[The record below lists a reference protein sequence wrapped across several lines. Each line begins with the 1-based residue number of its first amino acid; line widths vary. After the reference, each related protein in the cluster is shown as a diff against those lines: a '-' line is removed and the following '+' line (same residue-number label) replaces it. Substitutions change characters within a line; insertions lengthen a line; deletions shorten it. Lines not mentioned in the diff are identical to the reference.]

1 MSIDTLNS
9 KYIDIQ
15 GVAQTFKT
23 RKGHF
28 PALRN
33 IHLTVAKGEFV
44 TLIGHSGC
52 GKSTLL
58 NLIAGLT
65 MPTEGHLLC
74 ANREIAG
81 PGPERAVVF
90 QNHSLLPWLTCFQNV
105 YLGVERVFGAA
116 AKSTGAASEN
126 KAQLVA
132 RTDAALALVG
142 LGAAAHKRP
151 GEISGGMKQRVG
163 IARALAMEPKVL
175 LMDEPFSALDA
186 HLRKGL
192 REELKALQ
200 GRLDLT
206 TIFVTHDQEEAM
218 ELADRIVVMQGGR
231 VEQVG
236 PPGALYQNPSTLG
249 VAQFI
254 GAMNTCTSNLRHGAV
269 DWYGVTLRLPLPDGE
284 VALLCRPEDLSID
297 PNGAAARVA
306 RVIDLGPVTKVNL
319 ITETGDLLT
328 WTCPRDQAPD
338 LGRVMTLLPRRLHAF
353 RGGALMGLM
362 DAPLPA
368 QAQGATA

>member
-1 MSIDTLNS
+1 MLQIDSIT
-9 KYIDIQ
+9 KTYQ
-15 GVAQTFKT
+15 GTPAVRDASFRVA
-23 RKGHF
+23 R
-28 PALRN
+28 
-33 IHLTVAKGEFV
+33 GELV
-44 TLIGHSGC
+44 CLLGPSGC

-58 NLIAGLT
+58 RIISGLT
-65 MPTEGHLLC
+65 ACDSGTVSIEGVDMTATQ
-74 ANREIAG
+74 ANRRPTAMVFQSHALWSHMNVAQNVGFGLRVRGLPKAEIAAKTA
-81 PGPERAVVF
+81 AV
-90 QNHSLLPWLTCFQNV
+90 L
-105 YLGVERVFGAA
+105 
-116 AKSTGAASEN
+116 
-126 KAQLVA
+126 
-132 RTDAALALVG
+132 DLVG
-142 LGAAAHKRP
+142 LSAFAKRLP
-151 GEISGGMKQRVG
+151 AELSGGQAQRV
-163 IARALAMEPKVL
+163 ALARCLVVEPKVL

-186 HLRKGL
+186 HLRKSL

-218 ELADRIVVMQGGR
+218 ELADRIVVMQGGQ

-254 GAMNTCTSNLRHGAV
+254 GAMNTCTSSLRHGAV
-269 DWYGVTLRLPLPDGE
+269 DWYGVTLRMPLPDGE

>member
-1 MSIDTLNS
+1 MLQIDSIT
-9 KYIDIQ
+9 KTYQ
-15 GVAQTFKT
+15 GTPAVRDASFRVA
-23 RKGHF
+23 R
-28 PALRN
+28 
-33 IHLTVAKGEFV
+33 GELV
-44 TLIGHSGC
+44 CLLGPSGC

-58 NLIAGLT
+58 RIISGLT
-65 MPTEGHLLC
+65 ACDSGTVSIEGVDMTATQ
-74 ANREIAG
+74 ANRRPTAMVFQSHALWSHMNVAQNVGFGLRVRGLPKAEIAAKTA
-81 PGPERAVVF
+81 AV
-90 QNHSLLPWLTCFQNV
+90 L
-105 YLGVERVFGAA
+105 
-116 AKSTGAASEN
+116 
-126 KAQLVA
+126 
-132 RTDAALALVG
+132 DLVG
-142 LGAAAHKRP
+142 LSAFAKRLP
-151 GEISGGMKQRVG
+151 AELSGGQAQRV
-163 IARALAMEPKVL
+163 ALARCLVVEPKVL

-254 GAMNTCTSNLRHGAV
+254 GAMNTCTSNLRHSAV
-269 DWYGVTLRLPLPDGE
+269 DWYGVTLRMPLPDGE

-362 DAPLPA
+362 EAPLPA

>member
-1 MSIDTLNS
+1 MLQIDAVT
-9 KYIDIQ
+9 KTYQ
-15 GVAQTFKT
+15 GTPAVRDASFSVA
-23 RKGHF
+23 R
-28 PALRN
+28 
-33 IHLTVAKGEFV
+33 GELV
-44 TLIGHSGC
+44 CLLGPSGC

-58 NLIAGLT
+58 RIISGLT
-65 MPTEGHLLC
+65 ACDSGTVSIEGVDMTAAP
-74 ANREIAG
+74 ANRRPTAMVFQSHALWSHMNVAQNVGFGLRVRGLPKAEIAAKTA
-81 PGPERAVVF
+81 AV
-90 QNHSLLPWLTCFQNV
+90 L
-105 YLGVERVFGAA
+105 
-116 AKSTGAASEN
+116 
-126 KAQLVA
+126 
-132 RTDAALALVG
+132 DLVG
-142 LGAAAHKRP
+142 LSAFVKRLP
-151 GEISGGMKQRVG
+151 AELSGGQAQRV
-163 IARALAMEPKVL
+163 ALARCLVVEPKVL

-254 GAMNTCTSNLRHGAV
+254 GAMNTCATNLRHGAV
-269 DWYGVTLRLPLPDGE
+269 VWYGVTLRMPLPDGE

-362 DAPLPA
+362 EAPLPA
-368 QAQGATA
+368 QSQGATA

>member
-1 MSIDTLNS
+1 MLQIDSIT
-9 KYIDIQ
+9 KTYQ
-15 GVAQTFKT
+15 GTHAVRDASFRVA
-23 RKGHF
+23 R
-28 PALRN
+28 
-33 IHLTVAKGEFV
+33 GELV
-44 TLIGHSGC
+44 CLLGPSGC

-58 NLIAGLT
+58 RIISGLT
-65 MPTEGHLLC
+65 ACDSGTVSIEGVDMTSSP
-74 ANREIAG
+74 ANRRPTAMVFQSHALWSHMNVAQNVGFGLRVRGLPKAEIAAKTA
-81 PGPERAVVF
+81 AV
-90 QNHSLLPWLTCFQNV
+90 L
-105 YLGVERVFGAA
+105 
-116 AKSTGAASEN
+116 
-126 KAQLVA
+126 
-132 RTDAALALVG
+132 DLVG
-142 LGAAAHKRP
+142 LSAFAKRLP
-151 GEISGGMKQRVG
+151 AELSGGQAQRV
-163 IARALAMEPKVL
+163 ALARCLVVEPKVL

-218 ELADRIVVMQGGR
+218 ELADRIVVMQGGQ

-254 GAMNTCTSNLRHGAV
+254 GAMNTCTSSLRHGAV
-269 DWYGVTLRLPLPDGE
+269 DWYGVTLRMPLPDGE

-362 DAPLPA
+362 DVPLPA

>member
-1 MSIDTLNS
+1 MLQIDSIT
-9 KYIDIQ
+9 KTYQ
-15 GVAQTFKT
+15 GTPAVRDASFRVA
-23 RKGHF
+23 R
-28 PALRN
+28 
-33 IHLTVAKGEFV
+33 GELV
-44 TLIGHSGC
+44 CLLGPSGC

-58 NLIAGLT
+58 RIISGLT
-65 MPTEGHLLC
+65 ACDSGTVSIEGVDMTSAPANHRPTAMVFQSHALWSHMNVAQNVGFGLRVRGLPK
-74 ANREIAG
+74 AEIATKTA
-81 PGPERAVVF
+81 AV
-90 QNHSLLPWLTCFQNV
+90 L
-105 YLGVERVFGAA
+105 
-116 AKSTGAASEN
+116 
-126 KAQLVA
+126 
-132 RTDAALALVG
+132 DLVG
-142 LGAAAHKRP
+142 LSAFAKRLP
-151 GEISGGMKQRVG
+151 AELSGGQAQRV
-163 IARALAMEPKVL
+163 ALARCLVVEPKVL

-218 ELADRIVVMQGGR
+218 ELADRIVVMQGGQ

-254 GAMNTCTSNLRHGAV
+254 GAMNTCTSSLRHGAV
-269 DWYGVTLRLPLPDGE
+269 DWYGVTLRMPLPDGE

>member
-1 MSIDTLNS
+1 MLQIESIT
-9 KYIDIQ
+9 KTYQ
-15 GVAQTFKT
+15 GTPAVRDASFRVA
-23 RKGHF
+23 R
-28 PALRN
+28 
-33 IHLTVAKGEFV
+33 GELV
-44 TLIGHSGC
+44 CLLGPSGC

-58 NLIAGLT
+58 RIISGLT
-65 MPTEGHLLC
+65 ACDSGTVSIEGVDMTATQ
-74 ANREIAG
+74 ANRRPTAMVFQSHALWSHMNVAQNVGFGLRVRGLPKAEIAAKTA
-81 PGPERAVVF
+81 AV
-90 QNHSLLPWLTCFQNV
+90 L
-105 YLGVERVFGAA
+105 
-116 AKSTGAASEN
+116 
-126 KAQLVA
+126 
-132 RTDAALALVG
+132 DLVG
-142 LGAAAHKRP
+142 LSAFAKRLP
-151 GEISGGMKQRVG
+151 AELSGGQAQRV
-163 IARALAMEPKVL
+163 ALARCLVVEPKVL

-218 ELADRIVVMQGGR
+218 ELADRIVVMQGGQ

-254 GAMNTCTSNLRHGAV
+254 GAMNTCTSSLRHGAV
-269 DWYGVTLRLPLPDGE
+269 DWYGVTLRMPLPDGE

>member
-1 MSIDTLNS
+1 MLQIDSITKS
-9 KYIDIQ
+9 YQ
-15 GVAQTFKT
+15 GTPAVRDASFRVA
-23 RKGHF
+23 R
-28 PALRN
+28 
-33 IHLTVAKGEFV
+33 GELV
-44 TLIGHSGC
+44 CLLGPSGC

-58 NLIAGLT
+58 RIISGLT
-65 MPTEGHLLC
+65 ACDSGTVSIEGVDMTATQ
-74 ANREIAG
+74 ANRRPTAMVFQSHALWSHMNVAQNVGFGLRVRGLPKAEIAAKTA
-81 PGPERAVVF
+81 AV
-90 QNHSLLPWLTCFQNV
+90 L
-105 YLGVERVFGAA
+105 
-116 AKSTGAASEN
+116 
-126 KAQLVA
+126 
-132 RTDAALALVG
+132 DLVG
-142 LGAAAHKRP
+142 LSAFAKRLP
-151 GEISGGMKQRVG
+151 AELSGGQAQRV
-163 IARALAMEPKVL
+163 ALARCLVVEPKVL

-254 GAMNTCTSNLRHGAV
+254 GAMNTCTTSLRHGAV
-269 DWYGVTLRLPLPDGE
+269 DWYGVTLRMPLPDGE

>member
-1 MSIDTLNS
+1 MLQIDSIT
-9 KYIDIQ
+9 KTYQ
-15 GVAQTFKT
+15 GTPAVRDASFRVA
-23 RKGHF
+23 R
-28 PALRN
+28 
-33 IHLTVAKGEFV
+33 GELV
-44 TLIGHSGC
+44 CLLGPSGC

-58 NLIAGLT
+58 RIISGLT
-65 MPTEGHLLC
+65 ACDSGTVSIEGVDMTATQ
-74 ANREIAG
+74 ANRRPTAMVFQSHALWSHMNVAQNVGFGLRVRGLPKAEIAAKTA
-81 PGPERAVVF
+81 AV
-90 QNHSLLPWLTCFQNV
+90 L
-105 YLGVERVFGAA
+105 
-116 AKSTGAASEN
+116 
-126 KAQLVA
+126 
-132 RTDAALALVG
+132 DLVG
-142 LGAAAHKRP
+142 LSAFAKRLP
-151 GEISGGMKQRVG
+151 AELSGGQAQRV
-163 IARALAMEPKVL
+163 ALARCLVVEPKVL

-218 ELADRIVVMQGGR
+218 ELADRIVVMQSGR

-254 GAMNTCTSNLRHGAV
+254 GAMNACTTNLRHGAI
-269 DWYGVTLRLPLPDGE
+269 DWYGLTLRMALPEGE
-284 VALLCRPEDLSID
+284 VALLCRPEDLY
-297 PNGAAARVA
+297 PNPKGAAARVA

-319 ITETGDLLT
+319 ITETGDLVT

-353 RGGALMGLM
+353 RGGALIGLI
-362 DAPLPA
+362 DAPLIA

>member
-1 MSIDTLNS
+1 MLQIESIT
-9 KYIDIQ
+9 KTYQ
-15 GVAQTFKT
+15 GTPAVRDASFRVA
-23 RKGHF
+23 R
-28 PALRN
+28 
-33 IHLTVAKGEFV
+33 GELV
-44 TLIGHSGC
+44 CLLGPSGC

-58 NLIAGLT
+58 RIISGLT
-65 MPTEGHLLC
+65 ACDSGTVSIEGVDMTATQ
-74 ANREIAG
+74 ANRRPTAMVFQSHALWSHMNVAQNVGFGLRVRGLPKAEIAAKTA
-81 PGPERAVVF
+81 AV
-90 QNHSLLPWLTCFQNV
+90 L
-105 YLGVERVFGAA
+105 
-116 AKSTGAASEN
+116 
-126 KAQLVA
+126 
-132 RTDAALALVG
+132 DLVG
-142 LGAAAHKRP
+142 LSAFAKRLP
-151 GEISGGMKQRVG
+151 AELSGGQAQRV
-163 IARALAMEPKVL
+163 ALARCLVVEPKVL

-218 ELADRIVVMQGGR
+218 ELADRIVVMQGGQ

-269 DWYGVTLRLPLPDGE
+269 DWYGVTLRMPLPDGE
-284 VALLCRPEDLSID
+284 VALLCRPEDLFF
-297 PNGAAARVA
+297 NAEGAAARVA

-353 RGGALMGLM
+353 RGGALIGLM
-362 DAPLPA
+362 DAPHPA
-368 QAQGATA
+368 QAQGATV